1 MKVYYVAYGY
11 GDIGRYTIYGV
22 GRTIDEAKRDS
33 VQYGYDIEMDE
44 PHLFVEEISDR
55 AYKYILLVGSNN
67 MEDEVFLWDREH
79 EKLMMKEEMMRTRNE
94 QTHFH
99 YL

>member
-1 MKVYYVAYGY
+1 MKEYYVAYGG
-11 GDIGRYTIYGV
+11 GDIGDYTIYGL
-22 GRTIDEAKRDS
+22 GRTVDEAKKDS

-44 PHLFVEEISDR
+44 PHLFVEEISER

-79 EKLMMKEEMMRTRNE
+79 EKLMMKEEMMRMRNE
-94 QTHFH
+94 M
-99 YL
+99 

>member
-1 MKVYYVAYGY
+1 MKEYYVAYGE
-11 GDIGRYTIYGV
+11 GDAGMYTIYGL
-22 GRTIDEAKRDS
+22 GRTVNEAKKDS

-44 PHLFVEEISDR
+44 PHLFVEEISER

-79 EKLMMKEEMMRTRNE
+79 EKLMMKEEMMRMRNE
-94 QTHFH
+94 M
-99 YL
+99 